1 MKRHKGINSNWNYPI
16 LVRLIIIRL
25 RIYMQLYTFYFVC
38 SISGFSYP
46 PPVVAGGRKAR
57 GLGDEVH
64 PAPGDRT
71 RRGGWGAVAIQPPEA
86 EQDGGSGGRQPSS
99 RRRQKKTGGLGAVW
113 GMGGGSNPH

>member
-25 RIYMQLYTFYFVC
+25 RIYMQLHTLNFVC

-57 GLGDEVH
+57 GLRDGSH
-64 PAPGDRT
+64 PAAGDRT
-71 RRGGWGAVAIQPPEA
+71 RRGVWRAVAIQRPEA
-86 EQDGGSGGRQPSS
+86 EKDRGSGGRRPPADA
-99 RRRQKKTGGLGAVW
+99 GGRKDRGLLQRPV
-113 GMGGGSNPH
+113 